1 VKPVRT
7 LHLPALLPLLAGL
20 AGCVVPVGPEWTD
33 PAKNY
38 PPTIASAT
46 PAIGTV
52 LTLAPDAGGPLTV
65 DVVLADQN
73 TSDKLYFRWII
84 DYPPFVDGVSHLA
97 RPDTLPGGN
106 QIQRGHLLL
115 PLNCTDDRIAPGFTN
130 HRLMLAASDRPFVM
144 DEPGQTVLDKVQD
157 GSSPIE
163 AVWPFEM
170 DCP

>member
-1 VKPVRT
+1 MRT
-7 LHLPALLPLLAGL
+7 FHLPALLPLLAGL

-38 PPTIASAT
+38 PPTLASAT

-52 LTLAPDAGGPLTV
+52 LTLAPDAGGTLTV

-73 TSDKLYFRWII
+73 KQDKLYLRWII

-97 RPDTLPGGN
+97 YPITLPGGG
-106 QIQRGHLLL
+106 QIER
-115 PLNCTDDRIAPGFTN
+115 PLFTFTPSCSDDKIAPSFTN
-130 HRLMLAASDRPFVM
+130 HRLMLAVSDRPFVM

-157 GSSPIE
+157 GSSPVE